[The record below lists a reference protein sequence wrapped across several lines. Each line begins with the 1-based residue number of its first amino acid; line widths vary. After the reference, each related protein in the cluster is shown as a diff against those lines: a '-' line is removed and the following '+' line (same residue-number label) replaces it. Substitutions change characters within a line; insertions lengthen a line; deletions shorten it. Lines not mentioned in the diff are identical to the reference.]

1 MSRRPRKLTLKARA
15 ERQEE
20 TRRRITEAAVALHES
35 VGPAYTSVSAI
46 ARKAGVQRLT
56 FYRHFPDVGSLFQAC
71 SAHYLATHPLPDPSD
86 WLATADPEE
95 RLNRA
100 LTILYQYY
108 RGTAAMNQNLFRD
121 AAVMPELAKLMDGYR
136 GFIAMMADLLAEG
149 LRPSASHRLLKAA
162 LAHALDFETW
172 LSLTSK
178 SGLSDEEAVRLM
190 SGMVKCAR

>member
-1 MSRRPRKLTLKARA
+1 M
-15 ERQEE
+15 
-20 TRRRITEAAVALHES
+20 
-35 VGPAYTSVSAI
+35 
-46 ARKAGVQRLT
+46 
-56 FYRHFPDVGSLFQAC
+56 
-71 SAHYLATHPLPDPSD
+71 ATHPLPDPSD

-100 LTILYQYY
+100 LTGLYRYY
-108 RGTAAMNQNLFRD
+108 RGTAAMNQNVFRD
-121 AAVMPELAKLMDGYR
+121 AAVMPEVAKLMDGYR